1 MHDDTLSKL
10 VQPTKLFVMRQL
22 LYLVM
27 LASLLPV
34 TAFSQY
40 IHKIKADSV
49 LITNDSC
56 TAELNLENSTKNVT
70 GGFLY
75 NKGKGRTEFRKPLTK
90 INDTLYLV
98 GDDSLNLSAGT
109 KNIYNSDGVLTDQRI
124 IHGNMQ
130 GMLFDSLNSFAIH
143 VVGNVAYYPT
153 INEMFFDTDA
163 GIQMHRGIIFGE
175 SAYRISSLGLGENST
190 TLQTSNQYDSTS
202 ALGTTMTGIFFM
214 PFEGNMII
222 SELARASDAA
232 DKAIMVWDSTT
243 GAWQRTTP
251 AVLGLARVLTAS
263 SALNFPSTSAGSN
276 SDLTIIVTGAA
287 DGDAV
292 SLGVPNASI
301 NSNSSFS
308 AWVNASNTVTVRF
321 NNYSSGSIDPANGT
335 FKVTV
340 LK

>member
-1 MHDDTLSKL
+1 
-10 VQPTKLFVMRQL
+10 V
-22 LYLVM
+22 
-27 LASLLPV
+27 LAFLLPAA
-34 TAFSQY
+34 AFSQY

-75 NKGKGRTEFRKPLTK
+75 NKGKGRTEFRKALTK
-90 INDTLYLV
+90 VNDTLYLV

-109 KNIYNSDGVLTDQRI
+109 KNIYNSDGVLTDQII

-130 GMLFDSLNSFAIH
+130 GMLFDSLNSFAIR
-143 VVGNVAYYPT
+143 VVGNVAYFPT

-163 GIQMHRGIIFGE
+163 GIQIHRGIIFPGG
-175 SAYRISSLGLGENST
+175 SYKVSSIVAGENEAVIS
-190 TLQTSNQYDSTS
+190 TSNFNDTSST
-202 ALGTTMTGIFFM
+202 LGTTLNRIFLS
-214 PFEGNMII
+214 PFEGNITV
-222 SELARASDAA
+222 SELKRAVNST
-232 DKAIMVWDSTT
+232 DKAIMVWDSTN
-243 GAWQRTTP
+243 GEWQRTTP
-251 AVLGLARVLTAS
+251 AVLGLAKVLTAS

-276 SDLTIIVTGAA
+276 SDLTIAVSGAA

-308 AWVNASNTVTVRF
+308 AWVSSSNTVTVRF
-321 NNYSSGSIDPANGT
+321 NNYSSGSIDPASGT